1 MLKVL
6 LFTTL
11 LLSCL
16 FLNAQRP
23 GGVRKSGG
31 RGDNLV
37 GQISGKIIDKT
48 SNKPMEYATI
58 TVFHMR
64 TMELASGIT
73 SGKNGEFLLDSI
85 KGGMYQ
91 IRFSFIGYN
100 TKIMDSVKIH
110 PQNSSVD
117 LGKILLSSID
127 NQLDEVNVTSDKPF
141 VKYEIDKKVI
151 DVSNLNT
158 TASESAVE
166 VLENVPS
173 INVDIDGNVS
183 LRGNSSFT
191 LLIDNKP
198 TNLDVTDALKLIPA
212 NAIQEIEI
220 ITNPSARYDAEGV
233 SGIINI
239 ILKKNRLSGISA
251 LINAN
256 TGTNLGTVPG
266 TEIGQFNQLGG
277 DFLVNINHKKTSLT
291 IGGNYK
297 EGEKP
302 RYKRATNETIFDSIL
317 SSVEQEG
324 IVSRNFGGYGA
335 NFEFEWRPNR
345 KTIFTAGGK
354 LGKRK

>member
-1 MLKVL
+1 MLKAL
-6 LFTTL
+6 LFATL

-16 FLNAQRP
+16 FTEAQRP
-23 GGVRKSGG
+23 GGGRKPGG
-31 RGDNLV
+31 RSGDFV

-58 TVFHMR
+58 TVFRMR

-73 SGKNGEFLLDSI
+73 SGKNGEFVLDSI

-91 IRFSFIGYN
+91 IRFSFIGYA

-110 PQNSSVD
+110 PQNSSID

-127 NQLDEVNVTSDKPF
+127 NQLDEVAITSDKPF

-173 INVDIDGNVS
+173 ISVDIDGNVS

-266 TEIGQFNQLGG
+266 TEIGQFNQ
-277 DFLVNINHKKTSLT
+277 I
-291 IGGNYK
+291 
-297 EGEKP
+297 
-302 RYKRATNETIFDSIL
+302 
-317 SSVEQEG
+317 
-324 IVSRNFGGYGA
+324 
-335 NFEFEWRPNR
+335 WRRFPSQY
-345 KTIFTAGGK
+345 
-354 LGKRK
+354 

>member
-1 MLKVL
+1 MLKAL

-16 FLNAQRP
+16 FIDAQRP
-23 GGVRKSGG
+23 GGGKKPGE
-31 RGDNLV
+31 RGSNFV
-37 GQISGKIIDKT
+37 GQISGKIIDKST
-48 SNKPMEYATI
+48 NKPMEYATI
-58 TVFHMR
+58 TLFRMR
-64 TMELASGIT
+64 TMKLASGIT
-73 SGKNGEFLLDSI
+73 SGKNGEFVLDSI

-91 IRFSFIGYN
+91 IRFSFIGYD

-110 PQNSSVD
+110 PQNSSID
-117 LGKILLSSID
+117 YGKILLSYID
-127 NQLDEVNVTSDKPF
+127 NQLDEVDITSDKPF

-239 ILKKNRLSGISA
+239 ILKKNVR
-251 LINAN
+251 
-256 TGTNLGTVPG
+256 LGTHGSINTWVGEDQGFEYGTGASISSYKNKLNWQLVP
-266 TEIGQFNQLGG
+266 
-277 DFLVNINHKKTSLT
+277 
-291 IGGNYK
+291 
-297 EGEKP
+297 
-302 RYKRATNETIFDSIL
+302 AW
-317 SSVEQEG
+317 
-324 IVSRNFGGYGA
+324 SR
-335 NFEFEWRPNR
+335 
-345 KTIFTAGGK
+345 
-354 LGKRK
+354 

>member
-1 MLKVL
+1 MQPSR
-6 LFTTL
+6 LF
-11 LLSCL
+11 
-16 FLNAQRP
+16 R
-23 GGVRKSGG
+23 
-31 RGDNLV
+31 
-37 GQISGKIIDKT
+37 
-48 SNKPMEYATI
+48 
-58 TVFHMR
+58 MR
-64 TMELASGIT
+64 TMKLASGIT
-73 SGKNGEFLLDSI
+73 SGKNGEFVLDNI

-91 IRFSFIGYN
+91 IRFSFIGYD

-110 PQNSSVD
+110 PQNSSID
-117 LGKILLSSID
+117 LGKILLYSID
-127 NQLDEVNVTSDKPF
+127 NQLDEVAITSDKPF

-266 TEIGQFNQLGG
+266 TEIGQFNQ
-277 DFLVNINHKKTSLT
+277 I
-291 IGGNYK
+291 
-297 EGEKP
+297 
-302 RYKRATNETIFDSIL
+302 
-317 SSVEQEG
+317 
-324 IVSRNFGGYGA
+324 
-335 NFEFEWRPNR
+335 WRRFPSQH
-345 KTIFTAGGK
+345 
-354 LGKRK
+354 